1 MIINNHKALVLSPL
15 RFCLLLNA
23 VVKLM
28 CRVLSF
34 SLSLSLLPKTRTTHA
49 AALLTPRKVRY
60 ETVFSF
66 VVDIFVLI
74 IQHSAMASI
83 SIKPPF
89 GKDATPT
96 VDLAGP
102 GVSKNSL

>member
-34 SLSLSLLPKTRTTHA
+34 LSLSL

>member
-1 MIINNHKALVLSPL
+1 MFYL
-15 RFCLLLNA
+15 
-23 VVKLM
+23 
-28 CRVLSF
+28 F
-34 SLSLSLLPKTRTTHA
+34 SLSLSLSYDEDDDA